1 MSGSRVPFRPP
12 PRDRAPG
19 SASGGTWRASRASG
33 ATALLL
39 ALLALASPA
48 DVSRLRA
55 AERPGTESPPSR
67 PRWER
72 PPELHS
78 ASRMFE
84 SWKSRVPPR
93 PLLGGIYYVGTSGI
107 AVYLIA
113 TPAGH
118 ILIDTSFDDTV
129 PHVLAGIAQLG
140 FDAKDIKLILSSH
153 AHVDHV
159 GGHARL
165 QRHTGARIVA
175 SAPDARVLAS
185 GGADDFSP
193 FPLQLM
199 RYPPVTADRIVADG
213 ETVSLGGLTLTAHLT
228 PGHTAGATTWST
240 TVRHGEREYAVV
252 FLSSLSLVS
261 GTRLLGNPRQPKL
274 VADYEQAFRRLATL
288 SCDVFLG
295 FHVSPAALAT
305 LSSRLDQV
313 TAGPGPN
320 PFHDIQTGWQ
330 AQLTAAERTFREQLA
345 AERQAGAAHPLPAPP

>member
-1 MSGSRVPFRPP
+1 M
-12 PRDRAPG
+12 RDRCHRRAG
-19 SASGGTWRASRASG
+19 GGTRRAWRAAG
-33 ATALLL
+33 ATGRLL
-39 ALLALASPA
+39 AFLALASPA
-48 DVSRLRA
+48 GVSRLGA
-55 AERPGTESPPSR
+55 AEKAGAESPPP

-84 SWKSRVPPR
+84 SWKARVPPR
-93 PLLGGIYYVGTSGI
+93 PLLGGIHYVGTSGI

-165 QRHTGARIVA
+165 QRHTGATIVA
-175 SAPDARVLAS
+175 SAADARLLAS

-199 RYPPVTADRIVADG
+199 RYAPVTADRIVTDG
-213 ETVSLGGLTLTAHLT
+213 ETVSLGGITLTAHLT

-240 TVRHGEREYAVV
+240 TVRHAGRVYAVV

-261 GTRLLGNPRQPKL
+261 GTRLLRNPRHPEL
-274 VADYEQAFRRLATL
+274 VADYEQTFRRLAAM
-288 SCDVFLG
+288 SCDVFFG
-295 FHVSPAALAT
+295 FHVSP
-305 LSSRLDQV
+305 RLDEL
-313 TAGPGPN
+313 TAARGPN
-320 PFHDIQTGWQ
+320 PFHDGETGWQ
-330 AQLTAAERTFREQLA
+330 AQLTAAERAFREQLA
-345 AERQAGAAHPLPAPP
+345 AERQAGEANPPRATH

>member
-1 MSGSRVPFRPP
+1 MSGSRTSLRPP
-12 PRDRAPG
+12 LRDRCHG
-19 SASGGTWRASRASG
+19 SASGGVRRASRTTG
-33 ATALLL
+33 ATGLLL

-48 DVSRLRA
+48 GFARLGA
-55 AERPGTESPPSR
+55 AERPGAESPPPP

-78 ASRMFE
+78 ASRMFD
-84 SWKSRVPPR
+84 SWKARVPPR
-93 PLLGGIYYVGTSGI
+93 PLLGGIHYVGTSGI
-107 AVYLIA
+107 AVYLIT

-118 ILIDTSFDDTV
+118 ILIDTSFDETV

-165 QRHTGARIVA
+165 QRHTGAKIVA
-175 SAPDARVLAS
+175 SAADARLLAS

-199 RYPPVTADRIVADG
+199 RYEPVTADRIVADG
-213 ETVSLGGLTLTAHLT
+213 KTVSLGGVTLTAHLT

-240 TVRHGEREYAVV
+240 TVRHAGREYAVV

-261 GTRLLGNPRQPKL
+261 GTRLLGNPRHPDL
-274 VADYEQAFRRLATL
+274 VADYELAFRRLATL
-288 SCDVFLG
+288 SCDAFFG
-295 FHVSPAALAT
+295 FHVSPAALTT
-305 LSSRLDQV
+305 LSARLDQLQSG
-313 TAGPGPN
+313 TGPN
-320 PFHDIQTGWQ
+320 PFHDGKTGWQ
-330 AQLTAAERTFREQLA
+330 AQLAAAERAFREQLA
-345 AERQAGAAHPLPAPP
+345 AERQAANGAQPR